1 MTVTETLYISSLNRT
16 DTENDGINN
25 FTINLNKTYRNVK
38 SVKLKKIT
46 VMNSW
51 YNVDMQTNKIVFYF
65 GGAVDETM
73 TFEIPVGF
81 YSVPHL
87 ADAICDS
94 ANETLSVSHPSLT
107 MSHDLDF
114 LINKSKI
121 YFILND
127 ETVPFTLLL
136 GSTTINKPLLG
147 FFENQPDPT
156 SHAGNGFQYL
166 ISYGIAN
173 VYVDDFIFMK
183 IEELQ
188 DTVFVANSV
197 KRYTFAFQNATDKLD
212 NLAVFDEQITKPI
225 SHEFNRLT
233 ISLYNEKNELI
244 TLRNNYSFLLEIE
257 YCNR

>member
-1 MTVTETLYISSLNRT
+1 MTETETLYVSSLNRA
-16 DTENDGINN
+16 DTNDGINN

-51 YNVDMQTNKIVFYF
+51 YNVNAQTKKIVFYF
-65 GGAVDETM
+65 GGAVNETM

-81 YSVPHL
+81 YSVPHI

-94 ANETLSVSHPSLT
+94 VNETLSVSHPSLT

-121 YFILND
+121 YFKLNN

-136 GSTTINKPLLG
+136 GSTTIDKSLLG

-156 SHAGNGFQYL
+156 SLTDSGFQYL

-173 VYVDDFIFMK
+173 VYQDDFIFMR

-197 KRYTFAFQNATDKLD
+197 KRYTYAFQNVTDKLD
-212 NLAVFDEQITKPI
+212 NLTVFDEQISKPVAN
-225 SHEFNRLT
+225 EFNQLT
-233 ISLYNEKNELI
+233 VSLYNEKHELI
-244 TLRNNYSFLLEIE
+244 FLRNNYSFLLEIE
-257 YCNR
+257 YCNK